1 MFGID
6 FNSWLPP
13 VWADFLNSLSLTD
26 LIAGIPAFLVI
37 YTVLPSAIYTARH
50 RSRKGNW
57 YIPPEPTDESPS
69 TKAKLLLLNSLAVL
83 FTIKYIAEYVFGHPN
98 PEIFV
103 TGALLTVVLITV
115 VIYHFENIGII
126 KPAIPLSVLWGTTT
140 LTTLYYTTST
150 HDITHEIYLVSSL
163 LMFLL
168 EWASP
173 RSSYTQ
179 KAKPKPKSFTDVN
192 HKKSE

>member
-1 MFGID
+1 
-6 FNSWLPP
+6 
-13 VWADFLNSLSLTD
+13 
-26 LIAGIPAFLVI
+26 IAGIPAFLVF

-50 RSRKGNW
+50 RSSKGNW
-57 YIPPEPTDESPS
+57 YVPPEPTDESPS
-69 TKAKLLLLNSLAVL
+69 MQAKLVS
-83 FTIKYIAEYVFGHPN
+83 HSR

-115 VIYHFENIGII
+115 VIYHFENIGIV

-150 HDITHEIYLVSSL
+150 HDISHEIYLVSSL
-163 LMFLL
+163 LMFML

-173 RSSYTQ
+173 RTPTI
-179 KAKPKPKSFTDVN
+179 KATSANPVTSVN
-192 HKKSE
+192 LPAAESTKVTTAEESEHSKSE